1 VFEKPVPKSRKE
13 ALIRDLVTSIPL
25 LGDILLLKES
35 IDAFKEKKYLA
46 SILYIINILP
56 LPTLPMT
63 HLIVYELEKEGKEES
78 EGQAL

>member
-13 ALIRDLVTSIPL
+13 ALIRDLITSIPL
-25 LGDILLLKES
+25 VGDAILLKES

-63 HLIVYELEKEGKEES
+63 HLIVYELEGKDEKEG
-78 EGQAL
+78 EGSAS